1 MLAYLIMEKDDSSH
15 IIEGYNGIMP
25 LDMRDIEPQFR
36 KDAIKQHEH
45 DIAEYVKYQNSLSP
59 RLRYENT
66 ILLAKKIHKLDQ
78 DAALKRHIY
87 DEKEQ
92 DKKYRLKNNS
102 TYEYA
107 KKN

>member
-1 MLAYLIMEKDDSSH
+1 MEKDESNY

-25 LDMRDIEPQFR
+25 LDIRDIEPKFR

-45 DIAEYVKYQNSLSP
+45 DIAEYIKYQTSLSP

-66 ILLAKKIHKLDQ
+66 ILLVKKIHKLDQ

-92 DKKYRLKNNS
+92 DKKYRLKINS
-102 TYEYA
+102 LGKYA